1 VRGDIRPLFYYLQST
16 VCIKELI
23 AMSESTLVSKPMT
36 QTAPSLETKHQVTMD
51 DSTREQIKF
60 MRTAVGMVLIVFGS
74 FNFLVGIGFAFFT
87 DKDGPYIGTNG
98 LLVWS
103 VIMVAFGLVVRLYR
117 SEDSMKD
124 ATHTIKS
131 KP

>member
-1 VRGDIRPLFYYLQST
+1 
-16 VCIKELI
+16 
-23 AMSESTLVSKPMT
+23 MSESTLVSKPMT
-36 QTAPSLETKHQVTMD
+36 QATPSVETKHQDTMD
-51 DSTREQIKF
+51 DVTREQIKF
-60 MRTAVGMVLIVFGS
+60 MRTAVGMVLILFGS

-103 VIMVAFGLVVRLYR
+103 VIMVAFGLAVRLYR

-124 ATHTIKS
+124 APHSIKT
-131 KP
+131 KQ